1 MRDDLVQ
8 RLRREARVHF
18 VHPISPL
25 LTEAADELER
35 KIGKMQKEID
45 DAGLIIARHFN
56 KNTQLERQ
64 LAEAREAL
72 TPFAEAGKG
81 IDPIDDDKWLMWEH
95 PHSNKVNIGDF
106 RRAARAFFG
115 KGET

>member
-1 MRDDLVQ
+1 MTHTEKDDLVK

-25 LTEAADELER
+25 LTEAADELEEVR
-35 KIGKMQKEID
+35 ASLK
-45 DAGLIIARHFN
+45 
-56 KNTQLERQ
+56 
-64 LAEAREAL
+64 
-72 TPFAEAGKG
+72 PFAEAGKG

-115 KGET
+115 KGE